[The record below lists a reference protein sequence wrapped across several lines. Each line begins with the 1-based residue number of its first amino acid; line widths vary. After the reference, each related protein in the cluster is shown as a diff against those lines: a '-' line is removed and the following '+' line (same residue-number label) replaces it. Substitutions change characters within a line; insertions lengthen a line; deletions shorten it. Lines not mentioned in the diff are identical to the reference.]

1 MHWWLAGA
9 LVLLALGTPGAPA
22 AATVPIVNVV
32 LATQPVAL
40 RLRYVQAL
48 TEIAAEQHTTT
59 VFPIPIDLLTPFL
72 KKTSGERM
80 IAREVTNED

>member
-9 LVLLALGTPGAPA
+9 LVLLAPATPGAPA

-40 RLRYVQAL
+40 RLRYLRAL

-72 KKTSGERM
+72 RKAEG
-80 IAREVTNED
+80 NQ